1 MTRKPTQANPD
12 LADHTRCAMYTPG
25 HQVHFIQAKL
35 SWEGDPLK
43 YRSGTLVSV
52 EDDGWITVEVD
63 GAEVCVWNHEPAR
76 ARHRIEA
83 ADGLV
88 VLREPHVLAT
98 PTANGN
104 ALFSISDAVTACVP
118 PSAEADNSP
127 AGLHKQVLTHGGFM
141 ISGIEAVR
149 HLRDDDA
156 TDNNG
161 PDAKRLRRSDTVP
174 R

>member
-1 MTRKPTQANPD
+1 MSTRPTRAALD
-12 LADHTRCAMYTPG
+12 HVDHTKCALYTPG

-52 EDDGWITVEVD
+52 EEDGWITVEVD
-63 GAEVCVWNHEPAR
+63 GEQVRVWNHEPAR

-83 ADGLV
+83 SGGLV

-104 ALFSISDAVTACVP
+104 ALFSISYMATACAP
-118 PSAEADNSP
+118 PSGEADNSP
-127 AGLHKQVLTHGGFM
+127 TGLVAQLMSRGGLLV
-141 ISGIEAVR
+141 SGTEAVR
-149 HLRDDDA
+149 HLHNHASEDD
-156 TDNNG
+156 G
-161 PDAKRLRRSDTVP
+161 ES
-174 R
+174 

>member
-1 MTRKPTQANPD
+1 VTHKPTRAALD
-12 LADHTRCAMYTPG
+12 RVDHAKCALYRPG

-43 YRSGTLVSV
+43 YRSGSLVSV

-63 GAEVCVWNHEPAR
+63 GAEVRVWNHEPAR

-83 ADGLV
+83 AGGLV
-88 VLREPHVLAT
+88 VLREPHILAT
-98 PTANGN
+98 PSADGN
-104 ALFSISDAVTACVP
+104 ALFSISETVTACVP

-149 HLRDDDA
+149 HLHDDDA
-156 TDNNG
+156 
-161 PDAKRLRRSDTVP
+161 SDSEGS
-174 R
+174 